1 MIFHVANLQQIIY
14 ICNMLKIIF
23 TGNLGR
29 DAEIRETKEFRAI
42 NFSVGVKVS
51 KEETKWLDC
60 AMWRKS
66 DQSTIIVDYLKK
78 GTKVLIEGEPNA
90 QEHNGKAYLKVR
102 VSNVEL
108 LGGAPAPTQTQP
120 IANDDIPF

>member
-1 MIFHVANLQQIIY
+1 
-14 ICNMLKIIF
+14 MLKIIF

-29 DAEIRETKEFRAI
+29 DAEIKEIKDYKVI

-51 KEETKWLDC
+51 KDETKWLDC
-60 AMWRKS
+60 AMWRKL

-90 QEHNGKAYLKVR
+90 HEHNGKAYLKVR

-120 IANDDIPF
+120 IETGDDLPF

>member
-1 MIFHVANLQQIIY
+1 
-14 ICNMLKIIF
+14 MLKIIF

-29 DAEIRETKEFRAI
+29 DAEIKEIKDYKVI

-51 KEETKWLDC
+51 KDETKWLDC

-108 LGGAPAPTQTQP
+108 LGGAPATAPSQPQTEP
-120 IANDDIPF
+120 NPNDDVPF